1 MVGTQYFW
9 ETGGLLLA
17 YFQNLLKYTFA
28 NTYRVN
34 GELVVS
40 WDQLQRRGML
50 WPADKTELLEIKY
63 DESCRWSSTA
73 TPGGRHRQQQQLDW
87 SYRAPRDH
95 HLQRACTRAGRAAAE
110 RAGARVQR
118 PDRGGAGLGGWV
130 TVSHGELELRDKR
143 KHNCDPL

>member
-1 MVGTQYFW
+1 M
-9 ETGGLLLA
+9 
-17 YFQNLLKYTFA
+17 
-28 NTYRVN
+28 N

-110 RAGARVQR
+110 RAAAERAGARVQR

-143 KHNCDPL
+143 KHNCDPLKYQL